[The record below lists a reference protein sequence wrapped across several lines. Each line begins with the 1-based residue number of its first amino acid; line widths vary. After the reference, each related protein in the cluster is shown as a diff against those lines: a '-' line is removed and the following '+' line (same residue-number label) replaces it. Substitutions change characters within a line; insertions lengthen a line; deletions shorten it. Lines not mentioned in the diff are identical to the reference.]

1 MRFTLTASDR
11 EREETAEMNLFGLLG
26 VSGSALTAE
35 RVRAEVTASNM
46 ANAET
51 TRTADGK
58 LFQRQHVVFRSVGP
72 SSSDDATLGTLGGS
86 FANTFASQLNGP
98 QMRSAF
104 PQMNTALASGTPDE
118 GGVEVASFVTDHSQ
132 GLRRYDPG
140 HPDADKDGYV
150 TYPDID
156 PLTEM
161 VDLMGATRAYGLNVS
176 AVQATK
182 TMIGVSLD
190 ILK

>member
-1 MRFTLTASDR
+1 
-11 EREETAEMNLFGLLG
+11 MNLFGVLG

-51 TRTADGK
+51 TRTPDGK
-58 LFQRQHVVFRSVGP
+58 LFQRQHVVFQSIGP
-72 SSSDDATLGTLGGS
+72 SGSDDAAIGTMGGS

-98 QMRSAF
+98 HMNNAF
-104 PQMNTALASGTPDE
+104 PRMNNALASGTPDE
-118 GGVEVASFVTDHSQ
+118 GGVEVAAFVTDQSQ

-161 VDLMGATRAYGLNVS
+161 VDLMGATRAYGMNVS

-182 TMIGVSLD
+182 SMIGASLD

>member
-1 MRFTLTASDR
+1 MRSTPTTSDG
-11 EREETAEMNLFGLLG
+11 EREETAQMNLFGLLG

-58 LFQRQHVVFRSVGP
+58 LFQRQHVIFQSAGP
-72 SSSDDATLGTLGGS
+72 ASNDVTIGGMLGGS
-86 FANTFASQLNGP
+86 FASTLQSQLSSATWNG
-98 QMRSAF
+98 
-104 PQMNTALASGTPDE
+104 ASPAATPDE
-118 GGVEVASFVTDHSQ
+118 GGVEIAGIVTDNGQ

-182 TMIGVSLD
+182 SMIGASLD

>member
-1 MRFTLTASDR
+1 
-11 EREETAEMNLFGLLG
+11 MNLFGVLG

-51 TRTADGK
+51 TRTPDGK
-58 LFQRQHVVFRSVGP
+58 LFQRQHVVFQSIGP
-72 SSSDDATLGTLGGS
+72 SGSDDATVGNLGGS
-86 FANTFASQLNGP
+86 FANTFVSQLNGP
-98 QMRSAF
+98 HMNNEF
-104 PQMNTALASGTPDE
+104 PRMNNALASGSPDE
-118 GGVEVASFVTDHSQ
+118 GGVEVAAFVTDHSQ

-161 VDLMGATRAYGLNVS
+161 VDLMGATRAYGMNVS

-182 TMIGVSLD
+182 SMIGASLD

>member
-1 MRFTLTASDR
+1 
-11 EREETAEMNLFGLLG
+11 MNLFGVLG

-51 TRTADGK
+51 TRTADGR
-58 LFQRQHVVFRSVGP
+58 LFQRQHVIFQASGP
-72 SSSDDATLGTLGGS
+72 TGNEATAPGLLGGS
-86 FANTFASQLNGP
+86 FAGTFQAQLTNASWKG
-98 QMRSAF
+98 
-104 PQMNTALASGTPDE
+104 TSGNATDE
-118 GGVEVASFVTDHSQ
+118 GGVEIAGIVTDHSQ

-182 TMIGVSLD
+182 SMIGASLD

>member
-1 MRFTLTASDR
+1 
-11 EREETAEMNLFGLLG
+11 MNLFGLLG

-35 RVRAEVTASNM
+35 RVRAEITASNM

-58 LFQRQHVVFRSVGP
+58 LFQRQHVVFQSIGP
-72 SSSDDATLGTLGGS
+72 ASNDVTTGGMLGGS
-86 FANTFASQLNGP
+86 FANTLQSQL
-98 QMRSAF
+98 
-104 PQMNTALASGTPDE
+104 SGAGSHGVSPAITPDQ
-118 GGVEVASFVTDHSQ
+118 GGVEIADVVTDHSQ

-182 TMIGVSLD
+182 TMIGASLD
-190 ILK
+190 LLK

>member
-1 MRFTLTASDR
+1 
-11 EREETAEMNLFGLLG
+11 MNLFGLLG

-35 RVRAEVTASNM
+35 RVRAEVTTSNM

-58 LFQRQHVVFRSVGP
+58 LFQRQHVIFQSIGEP
-72 SSSDDATLGTLGGS
+72 SNEATPPGLLGGS
-86 FANTFASQLNGP
+86 FATSFQTQLADASWNAAAPG
-98 QMRSAF
+98 
-104 PQMNTALASGTPDE
+104 NVPDE
-118 GGVEVASFVTDHSQ
+118 GGVEIAGIVTDHSQ

-182 TMIGVSLD
+182 TMIGASLD
-190 ILK
+190 ILKS

>member
-1 MRFTLTASDR
+1 
-11 EREETAEMNLFGLLG
+11 MNLFGLLG

-51 TRTADGK
+51 TRTSDGK
-58 LFQRQHVVFRSVGP
+58 LFQRQHVVFQSIGP
-72 SSSDDATLGTLGGS
+72 ASNDVTTGGMLGGS
-86 FANTFASQLNGP
+86 FASNFHSQLTAAAWNGAP
-98 QMRSAF
+98 PMA
-104 PQMNTALASGTPDE
+104 TPEE
-118 GGVEVASFVTDHSQ
+118 GGVEIADVVADHSQ

-182 TMIGVSLD
+182 TMIGASLD
-190 ILK
+190 LLK

>member
-1 MRFTLTASDR
+1 
-11 EREETAEMNLFGLLG
+11 MNLFGVLG

-35 RVRAEVTASNM
+35 RARAEVTASNM

-51 TRTADGK
+51 TRTPDGK
-58 LFQRQHVVFRSVGP
+58 LFQRQHVVFQSIGT
-72 SSSDDATLGTLGGS
+72 SGSDDATIGTLGGS
-86 FANTFASQLNGP
+86 FANTFASQLNSP
-98 QMRSAF
+98 LMNSPFAQMH
-104 PQMNTALASGTPDE
+104 NALASGNPDE
-118 GGVEVASFVTDHSQ
+118 GGVEVADFVTDQSQ

-182 TMIGVSLD
+182 SMIGASLD
-190 ILK
+190 ILKS

>member
-1 MRFTLTASDR
+1 
-11 EREETAEMNLFGLLG
+11 MNLFGVLG

-58 LFQRQHVVFRSVGP
+58 LFQRQHVIFQSTGQTANDVT
-72 SSSDDATLGTLGGS
+72 SSGMLGGS
-86 FANTFASQLNGP
+86 FAGSFGEHMASIMPIRAFDGNGVDTNGVGLNG
-98 QMRSAF
+98 
-104 PQMNTALASGTPDE
+104 TDE
-118 GGVEVASFVTDHSQ
+118 GGVEIAGVVSDNST
-132 GLRRYDPG
+132 GLRRYDPQ

-161 VDLMGATRAYGLNVS
+161 VDLMGATRAYGLNAS

-182 TMIGVSLD
+182 SMIGASLD
-190 ILK
+190 LLK

>member
-1 MRFTLTASDR
+1 
-11 EREETAEMNLFGLLG
+11 MNLFGVLG
-26 VSGSALTAE
+26 VSGSALAAE

-46 ANAET
+46 ANANT

-58 LFQRQHVVFRSVGP
+58 LFQRQHVIFETAGHSG
-72 SSSDDATLGTLGGS
+72 SDAGNGGLLGGS
-86 FANTFASQLNGP
+86 FASTLESHVGGLIAPGGFTGSVGTLGEP
-98 QMRSAF
+98 
-104 PQMNTALASGTPDE
+104 TA
-118 GGVEVASFVTDHSQ
+118 GGVQVAGVVSDNGQ
-132 GLRRYDPG
+132 GLRRYDPQ

-176 AVQATK
+176 AIQATK
-182 TMIGVSLD
+182 QMISASLD
-190 ILK
+190 LLK